1 MENIRSLN
9 TYNTDTHSSW
19 GIGQITKPSTW
30 TFEDVLRYA
39 IEIKANIIVKPS
51 KGMWYIKGINSKKSY
66 EDIKS
71 HLKKNV
77 NSKYKKNSITWL
89 LSYF

>member
-39 IEIKANIIVKPS
+39 INLEYTSSNKKLSSNDEIAIFPPVS
-51 KGMWYIKGINSKKSY
+51 G
-66 EDIKS
+66 
-71 HLKKNV
+71 
-77 NSKYKKNSITWL
+77 
-89 LSYF
+89 